1 MVKFETGQQNL
12 GYDCVYLYASVGA
25 GQLGELN
32 TASIVHIP

>member
-1 MVKFETGQQNL
+1 MVKCETRLQNL

-32 TASIVHIP
+32 TASIIHIP